1 MLSSSYERFA
11 LAFLIV
17 YFRLSIS
24 FVGTFFAELLS
35 EKVLMKSTAFWDALS
50 ICNFDSCISSWCY
63 FCLISCRRMIF
74 SCLAVIADTFYFRAA
89 NYSIINFSF

>member
-17 YFRLSIS
+17 YFRLLIS
-24 FVGTFFAELLS
+24 FFGTFFAELLS
-35 EKVLMKSTAFWDALS
+35 EKVLIKSTAFYEAFS
-50 ICNFDSCISSWCY
+50 ICNFDSCISSWCC
-63 FCLISCRRMIF
+63 FCLISYKRIIF
-74 SCLAVIADTFYFRAA
+74 SCLAVIAETFYFKAA